1 MVSRA
6 SFQSIGNHCVISDN
20 YLVLPFRLIILS
32 IILLLFEYDKS
43 IECIELLWGYI
54 VGYICLLFGECHV
67 SPTETCIDPK
77 QKTFFN

>member
-1 MVSRA
+1 MVSRT
-6 SFQSIGNHCVISDN
+6 SFQSIENHCVIYDN
-20 YLVLPFRLIILS
+20 YLVLSFRLIILS

-67 SPTETCIDPK
+67 SPPENVYRS
-77 QKTFFN
+77 KTRNFF